1 MSEHRIDQSDGN
13 DDRTRAGVE
22 DAMTVSCPRRSPETV
37 SDRLGPEQGSV
48 GAQEVAEEE
57 ASKDVRQGEHV
68 DVNLRG
74 SETLPE
80 AESHDDEA
88 VNANR
93 VGACG
98 AAAPQG
104 MGGPE
109 DPRGRLDV
117 EDVEDLLKP
126 VVDDGGVPAGRREV
140 LIRQR
145 PVEIGLRVAAFGS
158 PTLLQRHEKI
168 GRIEKPILR
177 ADDRGSLIASDGFG
191 ALVNRHGSRRK
202 RNVGLAHEH
211 ASVSTSKPG
220 ELRSEAG
227 ARTKGVEAIS
237 GEAELEE
244 AKGDGGRERRAHGSC
259 QSGFALYLGETTT
272 SESKKMTHGRSRE
285 AKIDVSLIDGAE
297 IGLKR

>member
-1 MSEHRIDQSDGN
+1 M
-13 DDRTRAGVE
+13 
-22 DAMTVSCPRRSPETV
+22 
-37 SDRLGPEQGSV
+37 
-48 GAQEVAEEE
+48 
-57 ASKDVRQGEHV
+57 
-68 DVNLRG
+68 
-74 SETLPE
+74 
-80 AESHDDEA
+80 
-88 VNANR
+88 
-93 VGACG
+93 
-98 AAAPQG
+98 
-104 MGGPE
+104 
-109 DPRGRLDV
+109 
-117 EDVEDLLKP
+117 
-126 VVDDGGVPAGRREV
+126 
-140 LIRQR
+140 
-145 PVEIGLRVAAFGS
+145 AAFGS
-158 PTLLQRHEKI
+158 PALLQRHEKI

-177 ADDRGSLIASDGFG
+177 ANDGGSLIASDGFG

-244 AKGDGGRERRAHGSC
+244 AKGDGGRERRAHGGC